1 MGKMKRKAE
10 REIRRQDAR
19 DLKQTRKA
27 AERLAWRRAR
37 KPLRVL
43 KIERALAAAPAAAGL
58 GTVRPENK

>member
-1 MGKMKRKAE
+1 MGKMKKKAE

-19 DLKQTRKA
+19 DLKQA
-27 AERLAWRRAR
+27 
-37 KPLRVL
+37 RVL